1 MNPTISINL
10 DNLDI
15 SEESKTTI
23 ATLKQIPII
32 MVLHKLAIVDEI
44 FFLMNKTT
52 QEEKGA
58 IYKLCN
64 AINKS
69 LNKKL

>member
-32 MVLHKLAIVDEI
+32 MVLPKLAIVDEI